1 MDTEKCRVLLRAV
14 QLGSMS
20 QTSTELGY
28 TPSGVSYIIDT
39 VEKELGFKVISRTQT
54 GITLTHAGIKCIP
67 FLEAMVDADDAM
79 QRVAKQIRK
88 DIGGEITVGTF
99 PSIGRLI
106 LPDIMHE
113 YMQSHPNVVIN
124 IAEGV
129 NEQLEQMMLRKE
141 VDFCICSAHI
151 PGYDWIPLRRDY
163 MVCIMSKENPLSK
176 KTAVTAEDMKNEKF
190 IMTAYGRDTD
200 LSEMLKRIKFEPNVI
215 SYTFENSSAYE
226 MIRRNMGI
234 TIVNELGT
242 VAMTDDLEVR
252 QIDPPQYI
260 VEGILIKSLQGAPPA
275 VREFIKFIEPY
286 IKDEQD
292 INTAKDIKQKRPDTL

>member
-1 MDTEKCRVLLRAV
+1 MDTEKCRVLLRAI

-20 QTSTELGY
+20 ATSAELGY

-39 VEKELGFKVISRTQT
+39 VEKELGFNVINRTQT

-67 FLEAMVDADDAM
+67 ALETLIDADDAV
-79 QRVAKQIRK
+79 QRIANQIRK

-106 LPDIMHE
+106 LPDIMQK

-124 IAEGV
+124 IAEGA
-129 NEQLEQMMLRKE
+129 NEQLEQMMIRKE
-141 VDFCICSAHI
+141 VDFCICSAKL
-151 PGYDWIPLRRDY
+151 PGYDWIPLRRDN
-163 MVCIMSKENPLSK
+163 MVCIMSKENPLSQK
-176 KTAVTAEDMKNEKF
+176 KAVTAEDMKNEKF

-200 LSEMLKRIKFEPNVI
+200 LSDMLKRIKLEPNII

-226 MIRRNMGI
+226 MIRRYMGI

-242 VAMTDDLEVR
+242 IAVTDDLEVR

-260 VEGILIKSLQGAPPA
+260 VEGILIKSLQNTSPV
-275 VREFIKFIEPY
+275 VREFVKFIEPY
-286 IKDEQD
+286 IKE
-292 INTAKDIKQKRPDTL
+292 DTNIV